1 MKLRCCCP
9 VNGGDWWTTREART
23 FASENSITLVSQICC
38 QPNNRKVVSWTTFVT
53 FVIAGTSYF
62 SALSTTPDKI
72 YLNQTLSC
80 ILHRDPTNTNAL
92 ASPTRPR
99 YTYRAP
105 FKRGLHPHS
114 CSSFYTPHQLD
125 IDTYNDVDPTNTR
138 RSSLSLP
145 LSLSLSLSLSAR
157 KKQILP
163 YEILSQWFS
172 SRRSEYSRD
181 GWQESSTRGGGGV
194 ERREAGP
201 RVSYSLPWW
210 FSWCVYGASRRRR
223 HHGVGWSRL
232 EVATSIESPIG
243 WEMWAPEGCRGGG
256 RFRLEVRGKRR
267 TLRTQR

>member
-53 FVIAGTSYF
+53 FVIAWTSYF

-145 LSLSLSLSLSAR
+145 LSLSLSLSLPVKSRSCRTKFSASGSPR
-157 KKQILP
+157 AGQSIPVTVDKN
-163 YEILSQWFS
+163 
-172 SRRSEYSRD
+172 RR
-181 GWQESSTRGGGGV
+181 Q
-194 ERREAGP
+194 
-201 RVSYSLPWW
+201 
-210 FSWCVYGASRRRR
+210 GA
-223 HHGVGWSRL
+223 V
-232 EVATSIESPIG
+232 V
-243 WEMWAPEGCRGGG
+243 
-256 RFRLEVRGKRR
+256 V
-267 TLRTQR
+267 